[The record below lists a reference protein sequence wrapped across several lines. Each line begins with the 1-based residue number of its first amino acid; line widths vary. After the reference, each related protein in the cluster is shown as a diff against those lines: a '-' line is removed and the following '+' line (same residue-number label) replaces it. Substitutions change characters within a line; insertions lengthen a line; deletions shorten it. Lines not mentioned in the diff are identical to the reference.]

1 LDKKILL
8 HHIYLT
14 PSLLG
19 DFRLN
24 QAACTCLGNCI
35 THQVIVLES
44 CSNPQKTRRVF
55 KFAMKKNFWFWIS
68 DLLSDAIS
76 GVVLGLFGP
85 LHLALGPNHWIVVF
99 CSSFFWK
106 LG

>member
-1 LDKKILL
+1 MSWQL
-8 HHIYLT
+8 HNSPGNCAGELFKPSKDS
-14 PSLLG
+14 PSLQVCNEKKFLVL
-19 DFRLN
+19 DFRF
-24 QAACTCLGNCI
+24 
-35 THQVIVLES
+35 IV
-44 CSNPQKTRRVF
+44 
-55 KFAMKKNFWFWIS
+55 
-68 DLLSDAIS
+68 SDAIS